1 MKDWIALVPP
11 VDRALLIALASAGLV
26 AVVSRPRGGRFR
38 GLLGWVG
45 FWLVFAGILVC
56 LSRGPAWLSLTLL
69 GLLMFGGLR
78 TYFSMAPV
86 RPRDRY
92 ALLAAYL
99 TIPFALY
106 PGFEGSTST
115 FLATVPLVLFLLLP
129 ALLSVGP
136 AQDGLLDSL
145 GRILFGVLLFVFCAA
160 HLGLMVR
167 WRVAGLLE
175 LFAVLMLASE
185 LPQRLAG
192 RFRQG
197 AGWLRPALGVLAGVV
212 LATMLG
218 FGIGPSCGL
227 VEEDGARAGLL
238 VAVAATLGAVVN
250 GAVVRDL
257 AAGST
262 VARVGRGMLLDR
274 VGPAIY
280 AAPVF
285 FHYLDHFA

>member
-1 MKDWIALVPP
+1 MDWIAMVPWI
-11 VDRALLIALASAGLV
+11 DWALLIALGVAALA
-26 AVVSRPRGGRFR
+26 AVVGRPRGGRFR
-38 GLLGWVG
+38 GLLPWVG

-56 LSRGPAWLSLTLL
+56 LSRGPATLSLPLL
-69 GLLMFGGLR
+69 GLLMFGSLKA
-78 TYFSMAPV
+78 YFSLAPV

-106 PGFEGSTST
+106 AGFHGHTST
-115 FLATVPLVLFLLLP
+115 FLATVPVVLFMLLP
-129 ALLSVGP
+129 ALLALGP

-145 GRILFGVLLFVFCAA
+145 GRILFGLLLFVFCAS

-167 WRVAGLLE
+167 WRVPGLLE

-197 AGWLRPALGVLAGVV
+197 TGWARPALGVLAGVV
-212 LATMLG
+212 LATALG
-218 FGIGPSCGL
+218 FGLGPWCGL

-238 VAVAATLGAVVN
+238 VALAATLGALVT
-250 GAVVRDL
+250 GAVARDL
-257 AAGST
+257 AAGSS
-262 VARVGRGMLLDR
+262 VMRVSRGMFLDR
-274 VGPAIY
+274 VGPAIF